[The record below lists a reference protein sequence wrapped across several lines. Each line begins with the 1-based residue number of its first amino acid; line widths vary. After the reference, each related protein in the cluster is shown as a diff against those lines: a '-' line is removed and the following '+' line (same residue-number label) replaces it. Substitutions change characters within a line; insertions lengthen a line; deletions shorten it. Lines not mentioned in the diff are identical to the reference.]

1 MYMCDECGINPANIH
16 LTQILQ
22 NETQVFHL
30 CDECAKKKGIS
41 ISIQDES
48 VSEDGVQTEIETETE
63 TESAPQKTC
72 NRCGLQFSEFRNKGW
87 LGCSDCYNA
96 FESEIDELLVQ
107 VHGSSVHK
115 GKKYSGLVSG
125 YGSVNGEIKR
135 LRHELAIAI
144 KNEEFEQAAMIR
156 DTIHSLKKTN
166 LE

>member
-72 NRCGLQFSEFRNKGW
+72 SRCGLQFSEFRNKGW

-125 YGSVNGEIKR
+125 HGSVNGEIKR